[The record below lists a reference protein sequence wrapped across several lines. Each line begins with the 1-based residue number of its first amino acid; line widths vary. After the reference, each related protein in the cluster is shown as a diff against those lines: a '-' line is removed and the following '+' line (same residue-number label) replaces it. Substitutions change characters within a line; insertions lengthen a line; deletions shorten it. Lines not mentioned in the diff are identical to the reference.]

1 MFFLRLIGFGL
12 MLIAVAAGAAILLQ
26 PFYAPELVS
35 SMSMWALFALAFPAA
50 LLLLTIGAE
59 QHRLGGTL
67 TLAGAVLLLFALVAA
82 GTLLATNLNLGRAG
96 DSTSSWLIFVICVP
110 VGLALLLM
118 GRFFSL
124 QPSQRMASP
133 RGPHGTVPTEGPLA
147 GAR

>member
-12 MLIAVAAGAAILLQ
+12 MLIALAAGTAILLQ
-26 PFYAPELVS
+26 PFYAPQIVS
-35 SMSMWALFALAFPAA
+35 TMSMWALFALAFPAA
-50 LLLLTIGAE
+50 LLLLSIGAE

-67 TLAGAVLLLFALVAA
+67 ALAGAVLLLFALVAA
-82 GTLLATNLNLGRAG
+82 GTLLATNLSLGRPS

-124 QPSQRMASP
+124 QLSQRMASP
-133 RGPHGTVPTEGPLA
+133 RGPHGTAPSEERLA
-147 GAR
+147 GAP

>member
-26 PFYAPELVS
+26 PFYAPQIVS
-35 SMSMWALFALAFPAA
+35 TMSMWALFVLAFPAG

-59 QHRLGGTL
+59 QRRMAGTL
-67 TLAGAVLLLFALVAA
+67 TLAGSVLLLFALVAA
-82 GTLLATNLNLGRAG
+82 GTLLATNLSLGRTA
-96 DSTSSWLIFVICVP
+96 DSTSSWLIFLLCVP

-118 GRFFSL
+118 GRFFTL

-133 RGPHGTVPTEGPLA
+133 RGPHGTAPSEEPLA